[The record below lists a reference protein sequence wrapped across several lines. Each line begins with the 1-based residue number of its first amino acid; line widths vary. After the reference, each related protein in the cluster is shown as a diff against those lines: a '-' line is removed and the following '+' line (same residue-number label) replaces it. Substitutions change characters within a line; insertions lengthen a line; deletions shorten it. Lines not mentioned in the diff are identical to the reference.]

1 INDRS
6 DKEDKNDDNFWETES
21 DSSDTFSYNE
31 NYSYSSHEEYSDS
44 DQESDDD
51 EINQNGDDNNINNGH
66 LNSPIYE
73 GAPLTLLV
81 KSDDSDDENIAIV
94 NPSAAEITSMPIIFT
109 NLSTDIS
116 LQEEVVAYD
125 EYSQIMESDNI
136 GCFEGNVD
144 NENTSTET
152 TIEIQDQLQAAVKSI
167 ITSSEISLKMS
178 HIIEE
183 NEKLL
188 TNFFKNI
195 PNHEGDDE
203 NDNSTVTIDSLL
215 ELHKAKLGSGDENLF
230 STNVGMTV
238 RVTDLKRLIPPNELN
253 DEDIPMQNNSYDCG
267 VFVCFYAKQL
277 SMLKT
282 IPKINTANMNRF
294 RTQMLRNILESHKSS
309 STSESAN
316 SAQNSQISAEMTKE
330 IELPSP
336 QQCNQSNTSMN
347 GVYLY
352 QSAHY
357 HQGSSQLFSHR
368 QAGLQCTAIATYA
381 IAALPNK
388 LSHVTSQDLDEIL
401 IGGDSYYLQCRKA
414 ATEDML
420 NVDELL
426 SNFLVKNKLAIIV
439 KKEDISC
446 GSLLDEN
453 PLSSL
458 YKSIIQHVLPTIEP
472 DCGYLFIT
480 QSKTVSFKYLY
491 SPNVNSPDFF
501 LFNSHPVDENNCIP
515 EEGTDAK
522 ARLFRCCGTLAL
534 AMALLAGTNLN
545 CGQNNKMWA
554 IYKIKSSISSQI

>member
-1 INDRS
+1 
-6 DKEDKNDDNFWETES
+6 
-21 DSSDTFSYNE
+21 
-31 NYSYSSHEEYSDS
+31 
-44 DQESDDD
+44 
-51 EINQNGDDNNINNGH
+51 
-66 LNSPIYE
+66 
-73 GAPLTLLV
+73 
-81 KSDDSDDENIAIV
+81 
-94 NPSAAEITSMPIIFT
+94 
-109 NLSTDIS
+109 
-116 LQEEVVAYD
+116 
-125 EYSQIMESDNI
+125 
-136 GCFEGNVD
+136 
-144 NENTSTET
+144 
-152 TIEIQDQLQAAVKSI
+152 
-167 ITSSEISLKMS
+167 MS

-253 DEDIPMQNNSYDCG
+253 DE
-267 VFVCFYAKQL
+267 
-277 SMLKT
+277 
-282 IPKINTANMNRF
+282 
-294 RTQMLRNILESHKSS
+294 
-309 STSESAN
+309 
-316 SAQNSQISAEMTKE
+316 KE

-420 NVDELL
+420 NV
-426 SNFLVKNKLAIIV
+426 
-439 KKEDISC
+439 
-446 GSLLDEN
+446 
-453 PLSSL
+453 
-458 YKSIIQHVLPTIEP
+458 
-472 DCGYLFIT
+472 
-480 QSKTVSFKYLY
+480 
-491 SPNVNSPDFF
+491 
-501 LFNSHPVDENNCIP
+501 
-515 EEGTDAK
+515 
-522 ARLFRCCGTLAL
+522 
-534 AMALLAGTNLN
+534 
-545 CGQNNKMWA
+545 
-554 IYKIKSSISSQI
+554 